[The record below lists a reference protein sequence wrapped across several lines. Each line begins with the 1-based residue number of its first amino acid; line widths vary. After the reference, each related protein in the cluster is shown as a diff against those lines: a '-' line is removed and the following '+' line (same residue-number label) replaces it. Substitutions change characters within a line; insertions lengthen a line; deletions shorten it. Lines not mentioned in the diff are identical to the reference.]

1 MTPFLYPPTLEEQA
15 RATSLGM
22 GAREYLGWREDLR
35 SDYRAIGRSS
45 RVAICPWVLRPWMV
59 PGSDQTAAA
68 DEAA

>member
-22 GAREYLGWREDLR
+22 GAREFLGWRSDLR
-35 SDYRAIGRSS
+35 SDYKAIGRSL
-45 RVAICPWVLRPWMV
+45 RMTRWRGVLRPWMV
-59 PGSDQTAAA
+59 PGSDQTSAV